1 MHTPALRARAVPF
14 LLLVLSL
21 FAGLA
26 MAAETPAPSVRPIT
40 HEDLWLMKRPGA
52 LTVSPDGRWFVVAVT
67 EPAYEEGQGRSDL
80 WLAAL
85 DGSGLRRLTTH
96 DAGDSS
102 AFPVESSSTTSSPSG
117 HPDESAG
124 SIWTVSGSRPS
135 LRTSFSKTI
144 PGVLNVA
151 LDRVTS
157 SGLPSP
163 RGSAIGFSAGPM

>member
-52 LTVSPDGRWFVVAVT
+52 LAVSPDGRWFVVAVT

-80 WLAAL
+80 WVVSS
-85 DGSGLRRLTTH
+85 DG
-96 DAGDSS
+96 
-102 AFPVESSSTTSSPSG
+102 
-117 HPDESAG
+117 
-124 SIWTVSGSRPS
+124 
-135 LRTSFSKTI
+135 
-144 PGVLNVA
+144 
-151 LDRVTS
+151 
-157 SGLPSP
+157 
-163 RGSAIGFSAGPM
+163 